1 MGCSQRVLR
10 KRLLSGAGTAEGIAV
25 VIDVLR
31 AFTTAAFMMHLG
43 AERIVL
49 LAEPEEVL
57 RFRSE
62 TVALAVG
69 EVGGKMV
76 RGIDLGNSP
85 AQIVAAG
92 RSLFAGRTV
101 VQRTSA
107 GVTGAVAAAR
117 SAEQVILG
125 SYVTASAT
133 ARYLQGLQPPPGT
146 VSLIAMGNAGRES
159 TPDDEGCASYLEH
172 LLTGAP
178 YSHADALEQIVE
190 HECTQK
196 FLRGDQAHFPPADP
210 VYCLQ
215 RDLFG
220 FCLRAKLEGDLLV
233 ARRVDVPGGTE
244 A

>member
-1 MGCSQRVLR
+1 MDSSRRVLR
-10 KRLLSGAGTAEGIAV
+10 KRLLSGAAAAEGVAV

-31 AFTTAAFMMHLG
+31 AFTSAAFMIHLG
-43 AERIVL
+43 AEKIVL
-49 LAEPEEVL
+49 FAEPERVL
-57 RFRSE
+57 RFKSE
-62 TVALAVG
+62 TGALAAG
-69 EVGGKMV
+69 EVGGRMV
-76 RGIDLGNSP
+76 SGFDMGNSP

-92 RSLFAGRTV
+92 RSPFAGRTV
-101 VQRTSA
+101 AQRTSA

-117 SAEQVILG
+117 CAERVILG
-125 SYVTASAT
+125 SYVTASAI
-133 ARYLQGLQPPPGT
+133 AHYLQELQSPPET
-146 VSLIAMGNAGRES
+146 VSLVAMGNAGRES

-178 YSHADALEQIVE
+178 YSHADALQRIVE

-210 VYCLQ
+210 VFCLQ

-220 FCLRAKLEGDLLV
+220 FCLTAQLEGDLLIG
-233 ARRVDVPGGTE
+233 RRVDVPGRNK

>member
-1 MGCSQRVLR
+1 MGSSQRVLR
-10 KRLLSGAGTAEGIAV
+10 KRLLSGAAAVEGIAV

-31 AFTTAAFMMHLG
+31 AFSSAAFMMHLG
-43 AERIVL
+43 AKEIVL

-57 RFRSE
+57 RFKSE
-62 TVALAVG
+62 TGALAVG

-76 RGIDLGNSP
+76 EGFDLGNSP
-85 AQIVAAG
+85 SDIVAAG
-92 RSLFAGRTV
+92 RDAFAERTV

-117 SAEQVILG
+117 RAEQVLLG

-133 ARYLQGLQPPPGT
+133 ARYVQGLKPSPRT
-146 VSLIAMGNAGRES
+146 VSLIAMGNAGREK

-172 LLTGAP
+172 LLTGTP
-178 YSHADALEQIVE
+178 YSHAAALQQIVE

-196 FLRGDQAHFPPADP
+196 FLRGDRDRCPPADP

-215 RDLFG
+215 RDLFD
-220 FCLRAKLEGDLLV
+220 FCLRAQLEGDLLV
-233 ARRVDVPGGTE
+233 ARRVGVSKGNDT
-244 A
+244 